1 MSLATKAAGP
11 RDLATYMYPTKVIY
25 TIRHLERIPHGTT
38 YPGIAERLA
47 ALTRH
52 PALGENKT
60 LVIDATGVGRPIRD
74 LLSRARLGCPF
85 YAVNITGG
93 GHQHQSEGYWHVPR
107 RHLLTNLEIALTQG
121 SLKICGEL
129 PELPNFRH
137 ELLAL
142 RQGQKQS
149 AATGDLVFA
158 TALANWRA
166 TLFPN

>member
-1 MSLATKAAGP
+1 MLG
-11 RDLATYMYPTKVIY
+11 
-25 TIRHLERIPHGTT
+25 

-93 GHQHQSEGYWHVPR
+93 GHQHQSEGV
-107 RHLLTNLEIALTQG
+107 TDG
-121 SLKICGEL
+121 
-129 PELPNFRH
+129 
-137 ELLAL
+137 
-142 RQGQKQS
+142 
-149 AATGDLVFA
+149 LVFA
-158 TALANWRA
+158 AASANWRA